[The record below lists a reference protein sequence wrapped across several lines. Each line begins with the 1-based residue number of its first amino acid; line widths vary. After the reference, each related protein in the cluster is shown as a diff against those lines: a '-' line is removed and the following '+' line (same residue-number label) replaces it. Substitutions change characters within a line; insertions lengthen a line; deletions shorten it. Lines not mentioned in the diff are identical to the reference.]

1 MITFKVRDMFSSR
14 SAGTIVKTLKA
25 LDSGARVRVNMET
38 YSVEIEPSWA
48 RSDAFREAIGRAGFT
63 PEPARMSQSKGPF
76 TGGIDLVLPLE

>member
-14 SAGTIVKTLKA
+14 SAGTIVKSVKA

-48 RSDAFREAIGRAGFT
+48 RPDAFKEAIGRVGFT
-63 PEPARMSQSKGPF
+63 PESAKVVPTRPPF
-76 TGGIDLVLPLE
+76 SGDIDLCLP